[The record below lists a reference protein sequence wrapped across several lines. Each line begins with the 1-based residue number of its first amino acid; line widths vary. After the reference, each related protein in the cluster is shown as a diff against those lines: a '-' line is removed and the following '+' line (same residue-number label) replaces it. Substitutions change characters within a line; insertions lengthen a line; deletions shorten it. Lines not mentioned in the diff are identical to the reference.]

1 MPGLIVEETVAD
13 LINLPLDEDGFAR
26 ITSSI
31 AAA

>member
-1 MPGLIVEETVAD
+1 MPGLIVEEIVAD
-13 LINLPLDEDGFAR
+13 LINRPFDEDGFAR